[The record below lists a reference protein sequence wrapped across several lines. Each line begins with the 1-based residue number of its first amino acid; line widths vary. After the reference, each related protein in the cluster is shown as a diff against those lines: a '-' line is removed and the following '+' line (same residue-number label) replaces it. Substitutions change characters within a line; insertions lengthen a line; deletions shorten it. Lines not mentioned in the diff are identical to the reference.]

1 MKNLLRKTWFQ
12 VILAGGLI
20 GLVLIVLDNRFH
32 FWNVDKSKEG
42 EYQGPVEA
50 DKENMYVT
58 TASYSETSWDF
69 GKIKETDTAIH
80 KFTVTNTGKVP
91 LLIYKAIG
99 SCECVRAFCTKDP
112 VAPGGTQEI
121 TVVFLGKG
129 RKGKQQRTVMIDT
142 NTDPAEMVLRITGEV
157 E

>member
-1 MKNLLRKTWFQ
+1 MKNLLRNTWFQ

-20 GLVLIVLDNRFH
+20 GLVLIVLDNNFH
-32 FWNVDKSKEG
+32 FWNGDKSNEG
-42 EYQGPVEA
+42 EYQGPIEA
-50 DKENMYVT
+50 DKEKMYVT

-69 GKIKETDTAIH
+69 GKIKEADTAIH
-80 KFTVTNTGKVP
+80 KFIVTNTGKVP

-129 RKGKQQRTVMIDT
+129 RKGKQQRSVMIDT
-142 NTDPAEMVLRITGEV
+142 NTDPAEMVLSITGEV